1 MSFPSQFRVLTL
13 LATLP
18 IGLVACESLP
28 DMETRLATMTLSP
41 DVYTARPGDSL
52 ESIAFRYQL
61 NPAQLVALNP
71 QMNFN
76 ENISGLKI
84 KVHEPI
90 SQQAIAANGTRQS
103 ASGSTILAPQRPATT
118 TVTPVI
124 TQPAIIRNTPPPVSS
139 AELDYSQLLEV
150 PASSSSAPVTSVPLN
165 SVPLSSVPQS
175 GPVEEVVAD
184 ELEYSSL
191 PLAAPQQIGAAN
203 AVSAWVWPTQGQVAR
218 AFAPGEAGGQGIDI
232 AGVPGQ
238 QIHAANGGTVAY
250 AGRDVGGGD
259 GKLIILRHDS
269 GLMTTY
275 SHARQLFVAEDDVV
289 SAGDVI
295 ASLGANARNES
306 VLRFEV
312 RQNGNP
318 LNPMQFI
325 GN

>member
-1 MSFPSQFRVLTL
+1 MSFPSQIRAMTL

-18 IGLVACESLP
+18 MGLVACASLP
-28 DMETRLATMTLSP
+28 DMETRLASMTLSP

-52 ESIAFRYQL
+52 ESIAFRYQM
-61 NPAQLVALNP
+61 NPAELAALNP
-71 QMNFN
+71 LVTFDG
-76 ENISGLKI
+76 NIAGQKV
-84 KVHEPI
+84 KVHELLNE
-90 SQQAIAANGTRQS
+90 QAIASNGLQRS
-103 ASGSTILAPQRPATT
+103 SSGSTILAPQRPATT

-124 TQPAIIRNTPPPVSS
+124 TQPAIIQSAPPPVAT

-150 PASSSSAPVTSVPLN
+150 PASSTSTPVTSLPLN
-165 SVPLSSVPQS
+165 PAPQS
-175 GPVEEVVAD
+175 GPIEEVVAD
-184 ELEYSSL
+184 ELEYASL
-191 PLAAPQQIGAAN
+191 PQATPQPLGAAN
-203 AVSAWVWPTQGQVAR
+203 TVGGWVWPTQGQVAR
-218 AFAPGEAGGQGIDI
+218 EFAPTEAGGQGIDI

-250 AGRDVGGGD
+250 AGRDLGGGD
-259 GKLIILRHDS
+259 GKLIILRHS
-269 GLMTTY
+269 NGLMTTY

-289 SAGDVI
+289 RAGDVI
-295 ASLGANARNES
+295 ASLGSNARNES